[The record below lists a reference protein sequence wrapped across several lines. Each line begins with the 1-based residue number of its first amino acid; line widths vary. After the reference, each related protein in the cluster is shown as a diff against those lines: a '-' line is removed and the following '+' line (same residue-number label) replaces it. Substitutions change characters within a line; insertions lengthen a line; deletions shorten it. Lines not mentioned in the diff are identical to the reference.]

1 MKLNLKDDSV
11 SAEFNYS
18 LSLCCASKCSCDNLG
33 GSFYVVLLLSSPE
46 GAIEMACGWCERTSR
61 IETISQTHQFSAKGN
76 LCQVHVLSQGALG
89 RTDQKASV
97 TGYQSL
103 PAQTILSFLR
113 VRASER
119 KNLQPKAP
127 FS

>member
-1 MKLNLKDDSV
+1 MNGDG
-11 SAEFNYS
+11 
-18 LSLCCASKCSCDNLG
+18 C
-33 GSFYVVLLLSSPE
+33 
-46 GAIEMACGWCERTSR
+46 TSR

-76 LCQVHVLSQGALG
+76 LCQLHVLSQGALE

-119 KNLQPKAP
+119 RLHNLKLPSPDTGLFDGDQKDAKGTPNSLSP
-127 FS
+127 